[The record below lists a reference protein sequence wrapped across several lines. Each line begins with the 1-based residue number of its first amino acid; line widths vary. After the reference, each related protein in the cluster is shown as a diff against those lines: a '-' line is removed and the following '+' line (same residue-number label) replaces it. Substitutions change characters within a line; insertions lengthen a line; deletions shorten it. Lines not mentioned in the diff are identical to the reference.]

1 MPNYS
6 IVANTTFR
14 NRSFEDLLKPLAMYT
29 AEYNSIQDAVGE
41 LDTKASVWEGMANKE
56 QDPVAYAQFKRYSD
70 ELKEQANLMATQG
83 LTPKSRISLQ
93 NLKSRYAS
101 EIVPIEQAYTNRKMQ
116 ADEQRKALLQNP
128 TLLLSRRA
136 DATSLDEYLRN
147 PQLGYDSYS
156 GALLTQQVGT
166 AAATLAKS
174 LRDYGRGKPLDAF
187 TSTWLKQHGYTAAE
201 VAQAI
206 NYPDHPSSN
215 KILTSLVNNVIADS
229 GIPQWADR
237 PTLQQAYNYANQ
249 GLWQA
254 VGQTDVAPF
263 ENYGAR
269 LAAQE
274 ASQKRIAAYQK
285 ALEEQHTAGAG
296 LPGETIR
303 LNFNDPTSA
312 GNAMK
317 AKMAD
322 ATLAFMKAN
331 PNNAYVKK
339 IKAYWD
345 KHGGW
350 DAARKHW
357 VEKGFNGNEYWTGK
371 SKGGNGIYYKLG
383 NYLRENVTKNEGLIN
398 IWRSPYEGGNL
409 LSPESRSTI
418 NRHTYN
424 SLDYLGNPVSISK
437 NDVGIDYSSMPN
449 YNRKAKSSV
458 LPSKNWGKFDKI
470 SSTGYYVN
478 AIQLNDKR
486 GALDAYL
493 QRTLSRLGRD
503 GNVKLYDIKSIDAN
517 NNYTYS
523 AKAMKYKDL
532 PLKSDGTID
541 YSRINRSMLSN
552 GDYMLYWQDNDG
564 NTVQKVLKRSDIGNQ
579 AVRDWQRTDPAYKA
593 AVSYYADGKITA
605 DQFDTIARQ
614 LGITNMAN
622 AYLDTQEVEVPDYKL
637 E

>member
-101 EIVPIEQAYTNRKMQ
+101 EIIPIEQAYTNRKMQ

-136 DATSLDEYLRN
+136 DATSLDEYLKN

-254 VGQTDVAPF
+254 VGQTDVTPF

-274 ASQKRIAAYQK
+274 ASQKRVAAYQH
-285 ALEEQHTAGAG
+285 ALANQPPAGAQG
-296 LPGETIR
+296 LPGETVR

-317 AKMAD
+317 ARMAD
-322 ATLAFMKAN
+322 ATVEFMKKNAN
-331 PNNAYVKK
+331 NPYVKN

-350 DAARKHW
+350 DAAKKHW
-357 VEKGFNGNEYWTGK
+357 TTNGFNGSEKWTGK

-383 NYLRENVTKNEGLIN
+383 NYLRENVTMNEGLIN
-398 IWRSPYEGGNL
+398 IWRSGFGSPYAG
-409 LSPESRSTI
+409 
-418 NRHTYN
+418 
-424 SLDYLGNPVSISK
+424 
-437 NDVGIDYSSMPN
+437 SSNTPHS
-449 YNRKAKSSV
+449 SSV
-458 LPSKNWGKFDKI
+458 VAGQDMPTLSIWPKTIEEKRPQIQKKNWGNFDLL
-470 SSTGYYVN
+470 SSNGYYVN

-493 QRTLSRLGRD
+493 ARTLSRLGRD
-503 GNVKLYDIKSIDAN
+503 GKVKLYDIKSIDAN

-564 NTVQKVLKRSDIGNQ
+564 NTVQKVLKRSDIGDQ

-605 DQFDTIARQ
+605 DQFATIARQ

-622 AYLDTQEVEVPDYKL
+622 AYLDTQEVEVQDYKL